1 MWVQHRNNP
10 FPSPVRDDIQM
21 ATTPTKRETMAT
33 SATTSVPC
41 DVKDFQLA
49 DLGKKR
55 IDWANQSMK
64 VLQIIRKEF
73 IKNQPLKG
81 IRIAACL
88 HVTAET
94 ANLMITLRDGGADV
108 ALCASNPLSTQDD
121 VAACLVRDYN
131 IPVFAVKGEDN
142 DTYYQHIMSALDHKP
157 HITMDDGADLVSI
170 ALTKRTDVVDGI
182 IAGTEET
189 TTGVIRLRAMAK
201 EGVLKYP
208 IIAVNDADTKHMFD
222 NRYGT
227 GQSTIDGIVRATN
240 FLLAGSKFVVA
251 GYGWCGRGLASRA
264 RGLGAEVIVTEID
277 PTKAIEAVMDGYRVM
292 SMHEA
297 AKIGDVFC
305 TVTGNKNVLA
315 KDHFEVMKDGAIISN
330 SGHFNVEIDIPALEK
345 LSSSKRTTRNF
356 VEEYSLKDGRK
367 INLLGEGRLINLA
380 SAEGHPP
387 SVMDMSF
394 ADQALSVDYLV
405 KNHKNLEK
413 KVFKVPDELDKRVA
427 KLKLESMGI
436 KIDRLTPEQEEYLAG
451 WSEGT

>member
-1 MWVQHRNNP
+1 M
-10 FPSPVRDDIQM
+10 S
-21 ATTPTKRETMAT
+21 TTPTI
-33 SATTSVPC
+33 SC
-41 DVKDFQLA
+41 DVKNFELA

-55 IDWANQSMK
+55 IEWANQSMK

-81 IRIAACL
+81 IRVSACL

-94 ANLMITLRDGGADV
+94 ANLMIALRDGGADV

-121 VAACLVRDYN
+121 VAASLVRDYN
-131 IPVFAVKGEDN
+131 IPVFAIKGEDN
-142 DTYYQHIMSALDHKP
+142 DSYYSHIMAAVDHRP
-157 HITMDDGADLVSI
+157 QITMDDGADLVSV
-170 ALTKRTDVVDGI
+170 LHTKRTAELAGVIG
-182 IAGTEET
+182 GTEET

-201 EGVLKYP
+201 EGVLRYP
-208 IIAVNDADTKHMFD
+208 IVAVNDADTKHLFD

-227 GQSTIDGIVRATN
+227 GQSTIDGIIRATN

-264 RGLGAEVIVTEID
+264 RGAGAEVIITEVD
-277 PTKAIEAVMDGYRVM
+277 PTKALEAVMDGFRVM
-292 SMHEA
+292 SMEEA

-315 KDHFEVMKDGAIISN
+315 KQHFELMKDGAIISN
-330 SGHFNVEIDIPALEK
+330 SGHFNVEIDIPSLEK
-345 LSSSKRTTRNF
+345 LSSSKRTTRTF
-356 VEEYSLKDGRK
+356 VDEYTMKDGRR

-380 SAEGHPP
+380 SAEGHPA

-394 ADQALSVDYLV
+394 ADQALCCEYMV
-405 KNHKNLEK
+405 KNHASLEK
-413 KVFKVPDELDKRVA
+413 RVYTVPVDLDKRVA

-436 KIDRLTPEQEEYLAG
+436 KIDRLTPEQEEYLAS
-451 WSEGT
+451 WNEGT

>member
-1 MWVQHRNNP
+1 MRHR
-10 FPSPVRDDIQM
+10 RKM
-21 ATTPTKRETMAT
+21 ATTSIT
-33 SATTSVPC
+33 S
-41 DVKDFQLA
+41 DVKNFETA

-55 IDWANQSMK
+55 IEWANQSMK

-81 IRIAACL
+81 IRISACL

-94 ANLMITLRDGGADV
+94 ANLMIALRDGGADV

-121 VAACLVRDYN
+121 VAASLVRDYN
-131 IPVFAVKGEDN
+131 IPTFAIKGEDN
-142 DTYYQHIMSALDHKP
+142 DSYYAHIMAALDHKP
-157 HITMDDGADLVSI
+157 QITMDDGADLVGV
-170 ALTKRTDVVDGI
+170 LHTKRTAELANVLG
-182 IAGTEET
+182 GTEET

-201 EGVLKYP
+201 EGVLRYP
-208 IIAVNDADTKHMFD
+208 IVAVNDADTKHLFD

-227 GQSTIDGIVRATN
+227 GQSTIDGIIRATN

-264 RGLGAEVIVTEID
+264 RGAGAEVIVTEID
-277 PTKAIEAVMDGYRVM
+277 PTKALEAVMDGFRVM
-292 SMHEA
+292 SMEEA

-315 KDHFEVMKDGAIISN
+315 KQHFSAMKDGAIISN
-330 SGHFNVEIDIPALEK
+330 SGHFNVEIDIPALEN

-356 VEEYSLKDGRK
+356 VDEYTMKDGRR

-380 SAEGHPP
+380 AAEGHPA

-394 ADQALSVDYLV
+394 ADQALCCEYMV
-405 KNHKNLEK
+405 KNHASLEK
-413 KVFKVPDELDKRVA
+413 KVYTVPVDLDKRVA
-427 KLKLESMGI
+427 KLKLESLGI
-436 KIDRLTPEQEEYLAG
+436 KIDRLTSEQEEYLAS
-451 WSEGT
+451 WNEGT